1 MHAGGLDR
9 TAPGRQSA
17 HRTDGPWVGSRV
29 GGRMDGRVRS
39 ELDGHDA
46 RLLLALAEDPR
57 ATVLA
62 LADRVGLSRNTVQA
76 RLAKLDRL
84 GALDTFERRIDPAA
98 LGYPLTAFVTVRVV
112 QRELAAVAD
121 ALDRVP
127 EVLEV
132 HGVSG
137 AEDLLVHLVARDADD
152 LYRIAGHLLAI
163 DGVERTSTS
172 LVMRSLVGF
181 RTAPLLHRL
190 ARGAR

>member
-1 MHAGGLDR
+1 MHTDDR
-9 TAPGRQSA
+9 THAANQRAVPHDPVPPA
-17 HRTDGPWVGSRV
+17 RTG
-29 GGRMDGRVRS
+29 
-39 ELDGHDA
+39 LDGHDA
-46 RLLLALAEDPR
+46 RLLLALADDPR

-62 LADRVGLSRNTVQA
+62 LAETVGLSRNTVQA

-84 GALDTFERRIDPAA
+84 GALDTFERRVDPAA

-132 HGVSG
+132 HGISG
-137 AEDLLVHLVARDADD
+137 EEDLLVHLVARDTDD

-163 DGVERTSTS
+163 EGVERTSTS

-181 RTAPLLHRL
+181 RTAPLLRRL
-190 ARGAR
+190 RGR